1 MIDEKEN
8 DIVEQMYADF
18 ISENT
23 RDEKQSP

>member
-23 RDEKQSP
+23 RDEKQNP